1 MSRTHLIVRHA
12 VDDYAAWRSAYDS
25 AEDLRQRFGC
35 TRAAVLTDP
44 GDKNDVY
51 VVHEFPSLDQAQD
64 YAASD
69 DLRAAMRKAGV
80 SGPPRI
86 EIAVEA

>member
-1 MSRTHLIVRHA
+1 MSSTHLIVRHA
-12 VDDYAAWRSAYDS
+12 VDDYAAWRSVYDS
-25 AEDLRQRFGC
+25 VEDLRRGFGC

-51 VVHEFPSLDQAQD
+51 VVHEFPSLEQARD